1 MMLRSI
7 LISNGAF
14 VIKAFFAFALTTY
27 LANSMK
33 AEDFATW
40 SILISV
46 SMFFTLSDFGAGQ
59 YLLRRFVT
67 GIGVEGF
74 ELERKTLVLNSKV
87 VFLIVSVFFM
97 FVSIF
102 VAGFY
107 PGLNELKQSALLL
120 FFVLVLART
129 FFTPYL
135 ALLSAYEFF
144 HLRKVIEAT
153 TYVAAFLVVYLASS
167 FDFSVA
173 AIINAYAIVF
183 FVGAVAPFFLCR
195 HLKLISGFAGFD
207 SVSKSVVTEILVSSV
222 PYFINNLSLLVTR
235 GGLVFFAGLLLIDT
249 EVVVLA
255 IYYALFYQVVFQFF
269 DIVVRSLQP
278 RALSNPRG
286 YKKAEF
292 LLYIFLVCFVFC
304 GAFGG
309 EVILGLLY
317 PKISFEYSS
326 MLIFIVLG
334 AVEILFS
341 MMNAKWQ
348 MDSRFNGLV
357 ALSSMVKAIMYL
369 VFFVL
374 FSFGYTSD
382 TLHGFLLGVLW
393 INIFVVSVSALFQY
407 VKGIHRYEA

>member
-1 MMLRSI
+1 M
-7 LISNGAF
+7 
-14 VIKAFFAFALTTY
+14 
-27 LANSMK
+27 
-33 AEDFATW
+33 
-40 SILISV
+40 
-46 SMFFTLSDFGAGQ
+46 
-59 YLLRRFVT
+59 
-67 GIGVEGF
+67 
-74 ELERKTLVLNSKV
+74 
-87 VFLIVSVFFM
+87 
-97 FVSIF
+97 
-102 VAGFY
+102 
-107 PGLNELKQSALLL
+107 
-120 FFVLVLART
+120 
-129 FFTPYL
+129 
-135 ALLSAYEFF
+135 
-144 HLRKVIEAT
+144 
-153 TYVAAFLVVYLASS
+153 
-167 FDFSVA
+167 
-173 AIINAYAIVF
+173 
-183 FVGAVAPFFLCR
+183 
-195 HLKLISGFAGFD
+195 
-207 SVSKSVVTEILVSSV
+207 
-222 PYFINNLSLLVTR
+222 
-235 GGLVFFAGLLLIDT
+235 IDT

-369 VFFVL
+369 VFLCCLALVIPQIHYMA
-374 FSFGYTSD
+374 SC
-382 TLHGFLLGVLW
+382 LGCC
-393 INIFVVSVSALFQY
+393 
-407 VKGIHRYEA
+407 G